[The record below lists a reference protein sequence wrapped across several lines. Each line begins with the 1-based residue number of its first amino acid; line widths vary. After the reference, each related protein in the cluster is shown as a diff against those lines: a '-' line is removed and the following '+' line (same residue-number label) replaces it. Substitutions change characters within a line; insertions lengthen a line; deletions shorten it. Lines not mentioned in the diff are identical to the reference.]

1 MYILIENLEQKSLKG
16 QRMVYDHIR
25 SIGEKPHD
33 FPIRNELIISCKGA
47 SSKYKADLE
56 QSNSTKAEDLKSK
69 KRKLIQEEIS
79 EVKRKKLTTEACL
92 KFLQEDADR
101 FSLEA
106 EEKNEMQLLINAN
119 SFRKLPK
126 GKN

>member
-1 MYILIENLEQKSLKG
+1 MTISDQ
-16 QRMVYDHIR
+16 MVYDHIR
-25 SIGEKPHD
+25 SNGEKPYD
-33 FPIRNELIISCKGA
+33 FPIPNELIISCRGT

-79 EVKRKKLTTEACL
+79 EVKRKKLATKACVKSL
-92 KFLQEDADR
+92 REEADR

-106 EEKNEMQLLINAN
+106 EEKTKC
-119 SFRKLPK
+119 SY
-126 GKN
+126 